1 MIRLDIIAD
10 YACPWCYLGKA
21 MLDRALE
28 QHPDHPFRVEWHPF
42 QLDPS
47 LPPEGMDR
55 LQYMAARFG
64 SVDAIVKVHEPL
76 LAMAETAGVEFN
88 LPAIT
93 RTPNTLDAHRLTHWA
108 ALEGRQAAIVSALYR
123 GYWREGQDIGEAAT
137 LVKIAEQAGMDGA
150 LVTRLLAGDAD
161 ADLVRQRIAHSR
173 SRGVTSVPTF
183 IVADRHALQGAQEPA
198 LWARVIEEVSQGL
211 ASSDEAP
218 DAD

>member
-1 MIRLDIIAD
+1 
-10 YACPWCYLGKA
+10 

-28 QHPDHPFRVEWHPF
+28 AHPDHPFRVEWHPY

-64 SVDAIVKVHEPL
+64 SVEAIVKVHEPL
-76 LAMAETAGVEFN
+76 LAMAEKAGVAFN

-93 RTPNTLDAHRLTHWA
+93 RTPNTLNAHRLTHWA

-123 GYWREGQDIGEAAT
+123 GYWSEGEDIGDTAT
-137 LVKIAEQAGMDGA
+137 LTRLATRAGMDGA
-150 LVTRLLAGDAD
+150 LVSRLLAGDAD
-161 ADLVRQRIAHSR
+161 SDLIRQRIAHSR
-173 SRGVTSVPTF
+173 SRGVASVPTY
-183 IVADRHALQGAQEPA
+183 IIADRHALQGAQEPA
-198 LWARVIEEVSQGL
+198 LWGRVIEEVIQGL
-211 ASSDEAP
+211 SATNEAP

>member
-28 QHPDHPFRVEWHPF
+28 AHPTHPFVVEWHPY

-55 LQYMAARFG
+55 LEYMAARFG
-64 SVDAIVKVHEPL
+64 NVAAIAKVHEPL
-76 LAMAETAGVEFN
+76 LAMAEKAGVAFN

-93 RTPNTLDAHRLTHWA
+93 RTPNTLNAHRLTHWA
-108 ALEGRQAAIVSALYR
+108 ALEGRQAAVVSALYR
-123 GYWREGQDIGEAAT
+123 GYWREGQDIGDAAT
-137 LVKIAEQAGMDGA
+137 LTKIAAQAGMDEA
-150 LVTRLLAGDAD
+150 LTTRLLAGDAD
-161 ADLVRQRIAHSR
+161 RDLIAQRIAHSR

-183 IVADRHALQGAQEPA
+183 IVADRHALIGAQEPA
-198 LWARVIEEVSQGL
+198 LWAQVITEVTQGL
-211 ASSDEAP
+211 SQPEEAP
-218 DAD
+218 DE